1 MVGYL
6 PFSSNHNVDL
16 RELKGGFVPS
26 QWDHMALVAIHKIKI
41 ELYLLVRSCS
51 DIFPMDDAGFNC
63 LLGEKEERSS
73 SFISL
78 ILKNGSGKI
87 FF

>member
-16 RELKGGFVPS
+16 KELKGGFVPS

-51 DIFPMDDAGFNC
+51 DIFPMDDAG
-63 LLGEKEERSS
+63 SS
-73 SFISL
+73 IVCWVKRKRGRHHL
-78 ILKNGSGKI
+78 YP
-87 FF
+87 